1 MIMTPMKTW
10 VKAPTPKG
18 HKHVRVHL
26 AFNAKHYG
34 SHKSR
39 LVADENLS
47 NVPIVSAYSGVVSLR
62 GIRLVIF
69 LAELNE
75 IDSWGTDIGNAYLET
90 FAKEK
95 VCIKSEQEFVPLQGH
110 ALIISKSLCRLQT
123 SGLL

>member
-1 MIMTPMKTW
+1 MIMMPTNTCAKACLKNDMNMFVITSSSMKKHDERH
-10 VKAPTPKG
+10 KA
-18 HKHVRVHL
+18 
-26 AFNAKHYG
+26 
-34 SHKSR
+34 R
-39 LVADENLS
+39 LVADGHLTD
-47 NVPIVSAYSGVVSLR
+47 VPISSVYSGVVSLR

-75 IDSWGTDIGNAYLET
+75 IDSWGTDIGNTCLET